1 MHICKELGLTLGQLR
16 REMTLEE
23 VWLWITYFGLMN
35 DEQEAAMKKASKG
48 RR

>member
-23 VWLWITYFGLMN
+23 VWLWMTYFGLMR
-35 DEQEAAMKKASKG
+35 DEEEAAMKKQQ
-48 RR
+48 RRR

>member
-23 VWLWITYFGLMN
+23 VWLWMTYFGLMN
-35 DEQEAAMKKASKG
+35 DQQEEQMKKAKG